1 MEYLVGLLLAVG
13 VAAFARV
20 VGFDRERAFYGVIA
34 IVVATYYILFAVM
47 GGSGWVISEEIAAAS
62 IFCVLA
68 VLGFL
73 RWPLLLAV
81 AIAGHGVFDAV
92 HHLFITNTGMPAWWP
107 GFCGSFDV
115 ALGLLVLL
123 RLRPRQP
130 ST

>member
-1 MEYLVGLLLAVG
+1 MEYLIGVLLALG
-13 VAAFARV
+13 VAALGVV
-20 VGFDRERAFYGVIA
+20 VGFDRDRAYYGVIA

-47 GGSGWVISEEIAAAS
+47 GGSGLVISEEIAAAS

-81 AIAGHGVFDAV
+81 AITGHGIFDAV
-92 HHLFITNTGMPAWWP
+92 HHLIITNTGMPVWWP

-115 ALGLLVLL
+115 
-123 RLRPRQP
+123 
-130 ST
+130 